1 MNNARNL
8 ALILAIHAGSA
19 SAVEKESSTS
29 SLRQVA
35 ADAAAFLRIEHK
47 HHSTPT
53 VDGPTATDLPF
64 FGGEQGNACRRA
76 ALEKFKNDESIQV
89 KKDALLAIMATDL
102 YHTAVE
108 RCGPEI
114 QMYDRASGLV
124 CLLEEESSYNTTYAS
139 FWGGDNSDYGY
150 VYYDGAYD
158 LATMMEYTLS
168 FTVLSSNVGCLA
180 DCYLGGDGC
189 TELENW
195 LTYSGTICKE
205 QFCSLKWGEIDEA
218 YHALRVCAVKAIA
231 QPTAGD
237 KDEYVSATHSNQVT
251 SNLCAFNYCTSN

>member
-1 MNNARNL
+1 M
-8 ALILAIHAGSA
+8 
-19 SAVEKESSTS
+19 
-29 SLRQVA
+29 
-35 ADAAAFLRIEHK
+35 RIK
-47 HHSTPT
+47 HH

-102 YHTAVE
+102 YRTAVE

-150 VYYDGAYD
+150 AYYDGKYD
-158 LATMMEYTLS
+158 LATMME
-168 FTVLSSNVGCLA
+168 
-180 DCYLGGDGC
+180 
-189 TELENW
+189 
-195 LTYSGTICKE
+195 
-205 QFCSLKWGEIDEA
+205 
-218 YHALRVCAVKAIA
+218 
-231 QPTAGD
+231 
-237 KDEYVSATHSNQVT
+237 
-251 SNLCAFNYCTSN
+251 